1 MCVGVCVGGCMTGWR
16 GVCGCMWGW
25 VYGRVVQCVG
35 VYREWVCDRVAL
47 CVCGCTPDRNVLKL
61 GTVVILDT
69 VLQPIDLGFK
79 GASVG
84 VWCLG
89 LGLGLGVCTILHLQR
104 VHIP

>member
-1 MCVGVCVGGCMTGWR
+1 MTGWR

-25 VYGRVVQCVG
+25 VYGRVA
-35 VYREWVCDRVAL
+35 R
-47 CVCGCTPDRNVLKL
+47 CVCMWGGCMTGWLGVCMCTPDRNVLKL
-61 GTVVILDT
+61 GRVVILDT